1 MVKRGRP
8 IGEVKGG
15 GQKERSKGRPNGE
28 VKGRGQRG
36 LQKEMSKGEAKRK
49 GQREAKR
56 RGQGGRPKGP
66 TLVTR
71 WFTMIKWKNARKTG
85 PKNNDYVTSRSNNLR
100 FTTDTH

>member
-1 MVKRGRP
+1 M
-8 IGEVKGG
+8 
-15 GQKERSKGRPNGE
+15 ERSKGEPKRRGKRGGQTE
-28 VKGRGQRG
+28 RSKEEAKGRGQRG

-71 WFTMIKWKNARKTG
+71 WFTMIKWKKARKTG